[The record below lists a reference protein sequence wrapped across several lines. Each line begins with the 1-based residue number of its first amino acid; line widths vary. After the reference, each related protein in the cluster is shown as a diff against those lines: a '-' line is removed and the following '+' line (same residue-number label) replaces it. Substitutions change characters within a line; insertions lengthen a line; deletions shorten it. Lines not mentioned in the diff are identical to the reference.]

1 MKKKTLGL
9 ALLVGLSAITLASCG
24 GKKKPAETTT
34 GNNTSEVVISEFKVT
49 FKNFDGNELYSYTA
63 KKGDIAKYSG
73 QTPERTDGDYFA
85 SYVFDGWDKPLGEVT
100 ENVVYTAK
108 YKVVYSTTYY
118 SNGLLFELSKDQKGW
133 FIRKYLGSDENVV
146 VPATFDGLPVTTI
159 LSGAFSNNTF
169 IKTIHIGDN
178 ISYIG
183 ENAFLNME
191 KIENITVSDK
201 NHIFSIEDD
210 ALIGTYVNENGDK
223 IKSLIYMPSTRTG
236 FYEIP
241 EDVSVYRG
249 CLSGS
254 HLNDLKFSTNVFK
267 PINPFYYAD
276 PMTPNIINSQYSNYI
291 FKDLFGGTEQDV
303 NNADVIHVIVSGG
316 DIPAGM
322 FANNKKLESISLYE
336 NEENPISEIGNLAF
350 YGCSSVKSMVI
361 PNSVET
367 IRRKAFQNCNFKT
380 LSIGRDMN
388 LKLNLVED
396 YGLFCDVEE
405 TTISNGLQYVG
416 NEENPYVLAFAI
428 DPNITRPVD
437 SDSVVSINQYTLFL
451 RDELLMDPIYA
462 PGVEKFVFGS
472 AKIRSIGSKALYF
485 VTKKISLPSTVN
497 YIGATPIFNHT
508 ILDSDSGFYYFT
520 DSTNNKYVV
529 GATGSTLSIDSTTK
543 FITTNVFSAVNDI
556 DYTTSGKFRYSE
568 TDKLL
573 YTRDYRTLLF
583 CNSDNESIVINQA
596 TKNIGSF
603 AFNSSEVETIE
614 AYDLEFF
621 DDNAFVGY
629 SGTEVLEINYKYA
642 DGKLIDNRF
651 NDVVYLSTSAYTDS
665 TCKALNVG
673 NKLAFFGTLPSA
685 VDKKLQILE
694 NDDYSVLGVENKEKI
709 KFDHIDKYSYYE
721 KIYASL
727 GFIKDAV
734 AIDDDLKQ

>member
-1 MKKKTLGL
+1 MKKKTIALTML
-9 ALLVGLSAITLASCG
+9 AGLSVVALASCG
-24 GKKKPAETTT
+24 GKKKPVETTT
-34 GNNTSEVVISEFKVT
+34 DNTSEVVISEFKVT
-49 FKNFDGNELYSYTA
+49 FKNFDGTELYSYTA
-63 KKGDIAKYSG
+63 KAGDIAAYSG

-159 LSGAFSNNTF
+159 LTGAFSNNNS
-169 IKTIHIGDN
+169 IKSIHIGDN
-178 ISYIG
+178 VTYIG

-191 KIENITVSDK
+191 KIEHITVSDK
-201 NHIFSIEDD
+201 NKVFKIEDD
-210 ALIGTYVNENGDK
+210 ALIGTYTRESDGTSF
-223 IKSLIYMPSTRTG
+223 KSLIYMPSTRKG

-241 EDVSVYRG
+241 ENVSVYRG

-254 HLNDLKFSTNVFK
+254 RLNDLKFSTNVFK
-267 PINPFYYAD
+267 PINIKDSMIAD
-276 PMTPNIINSQYSNYI
+276 IINTQYSNYV

-316 DIPAGM
+316 NIPAGM

-336 NEENPISEIGNLAF
+336 NELDPISEIGNLAF
-350 YGCSSVKSMVI
+350 YGCSSLKSMVI

-380 LSIGRDMN
+380 LSIGRDMDS
-388 LKLNLVED
+388 KLSIVED

-405 TTISNGLQYVG
+405 TTIENGLQYVG
-416 NEENPYVLAFAI
+416 NEENPYVLAYKI
-428 DPNITRPVD
+428 DPNITRTQDTVA
-437 SDSVVSINQYTLFL
+437 INQYTQFL
-451 RDELLMDPIYA
+451 RDELLMDPLYA
-462 PGVEKFVFGS
+462 PGVDEFVIGS
-472 AKIRSIGSKALYF
+472 AKLKSIGSKALF
-485 VTKKISLPSTVN
+485 FLNKKIKLPSTVN
-497 YIGATPIFNHT
+497 YIGNNPVNNFSVFNNESSFYYMEDNSNYRYYIGGT
-508 ILDSDSGFYYFT
+508 GTTFDIPSNTNWITANTFGSVKDISYDSG
-520 DSTNNKYVV
+520 
-529 GATGSTLSIDSTTK
+529 TK
-543 FITTNVFSAVNDI
+543 FRFNA
-556 DYTTSGKFRYSE
+556 

-583 CNSDNESIVINQA
+583 SDSDAEKILLNQK
-596 TKNIGSF
+596 TKNISSF
-603 AFNSSEVETIE
+603 AFNFSEVETIE

-629 SGTEVLEINYKYA
+629 SGTEKLEINYKYA

-651 NDVVYLSTSAYTDS
+651 NDIVYLSSSLFTNS
-665 TCKALNVG
+665 TCTAFNLG
-673 NKLAFFGTLPSA
+673 NKLSFFGSLGGA
-685 VDKKLQILE
+685 LEKKLQLLE
-694 NDDYSVLGVENKEKI
+694 NNDYSVIGVEDKELI
-709 KFDHIDKYSYYE
+709 KYDYIDKFSYYE
-721 KIYASL
+721 KIYSSL
-727 GFIKDAV
+727 GFIKDTV
-734 AIDDDLKQ
+734 ETEEI